1 MSVGTSPSGV
11 ASLRARFEQK
21 DEASS
26 PPSRGRSPAASLSVT
41 GDISRPISKVRTSFV
56 AVEPSGQ
63 MGDLDASE
71 ELGSKGYALN
81 GDGAGDSATNGAV
94 QKPKT
99 NGIELTPQNSI
110 TKEENAPEK
119 SIRKEENA
127 PEQTTPESDSRKQ
140 DSTPPNVSEVASG
153 TPPAADPDQAKGT
166 AVANTPSI
174 PSSDPNEAAAVPNG
188 AAQKGKASPLGSIL
202 KGSPFEQDEKKGE
215 ELKASEPGASL
226 EPAPSLEQQANGTS
240 TSMTNGKPK
249 EALTQKAGVKSKSK
263 TTPRPSAIGKNLA
276 ARPVSSTTRPSVEKP
291 QRSTPS
297 APTTPKS
304 TTTPSKQSFSKT
316 IVPKPA
322 ASQDSKKEEIKDAR
336 KTTAERPSRLSVAS
350 KAPAAASK
358 LTAKPKGKPGPTSPP
373 SFTKPRPKSPTRP
386 VRLPSSATA
395 PTAASTAKLDAA
407 SAATAKPRDRIPS
420 NPISLR
426 PKPARTSLP
435 AGSKPVEKAKPKSRL
450 STVSSKA
457 PEGSFLDRMMRPT
470 QSSSQK
476 THEKVEVKT
485 PPKKTNGVKPKR
497 KSDGSEK
504 VRSENVVTEGEQSMG
519 TAPSTPTRVVA
530 DSSEIS
536 GANGANKGIDE
547 PTQASSAPLPV
558 Q

>member
-1 MSVGTSPSGV
+1 MSVGISPSGV
-11 ASLRARFEQK
+11 ASLRAKFEQK

-41 GDISRPISKVRTSFV
+41 SDTSRPISKVRTSFV

-63 MGDLDASE
+63 MGDLNAFE
-71 ELGSKGYALN
+71 ELGSKGPALN
-81 GDGAGDSATNGAV
+81 DDGAGDFATNGAV

-99 NGIELTPQNSI
+99 NGIELTP
-110 TKEENAPEK
+110 PK
-119 SIRKEENA
+119 SISNKETATER
-127 PEQTTPESDSRKQ
+127 TTPESPSRKQ
-140 DSTPPNVSEVASG
+140 DSTPPNVLDMANG
-153 TPPAADPDQAKGT
+153 TPPAADLDPPKAT
-166 AVANTPSI
+166 PVNNTPSTP
-174 PSSDPNEAAAVPNG
+174 PSNPHEAAAVCDG
-188 AAQKGKASPLGSIL
+188 AAQDGKASPLGSIL

-215 ELKASEPGASL
+215 ELKAQDTGATI
-226 EPAPSLEQQANGTS
+226 EPAPSLEQQAKGPNTP
-240 TSMTNGKPK
+240 MTNGKPK
-249 EALTQKAGVKSKSK
+249 EALTPKAGVNSRRK
-263 TTPRPSAIGKNLA
+263 TASRPSAIGKKSVA
-276 ARPVSSTTRPSVEKP
+276 QPVSSTTELSEKKP
-291 QRSTPS
+291 QNSTNS

-304 TTTPSKQSFSKT
+304 TATPSEHSFSKK
-316 IVPKPA
+316 VSPNPA
-322 ASQDSKKEEIKDAR
+322 ASEELKKENLKDAR
-336 KTTAERPSRLSVAS
+336 KTTAERQSRPSVAP

-358 LTAKPKGKPGPTSPP
+358 LTAKPKGKSGPTSPP

-386 VRLPSSATA
+386 VRLPGSATA
-395 PTAASTAKLDAA
+395 PTAASAAKLDAS

-420 NPISLR
+420 NPTSIR
-426 PKPARTSLP
+426 PKPARISLP
-435 AGSKPVEKAKPKSRL
+435 AGSKPAEKAKDKPKSRL

-457 PEGSFLDRMMRPT
+457 SEGSFLDRMMRPT

-504 VRSENVVTEGEQSMG
+504 VKSENVETEEERPMG
-519 TAPSTPTRVVA
+519 TAPIQTLA

-536 GANGANKGIDE
+536 GANGAETGIDE
-547 PTQASSAPLPV
+547 PTLASAAPLPV